1 MRRVPLLALA
11 VLAAACSGTPAA
23 STVGGSQ
30 PLPSATRGVASPS
43 AVAIGPCRTA
53 DLLISV
59 TNTGAA
65 AGNVGGYLLFEN
77 TTAETCTLQGAP
89 TLTAETAAGATTRA
103 AVAAIV
109 GTTFPSLAQPSLVIL
124 EPGDKAF
131 VAYGGSDNSG
141 SVTATCPPPYHT
153 FQVTPPGST
162 IGVDLPAFNSWLDED
177 QPSCVGIDVSVI
189 APASEVEQF
198 TDLSSLRP

>member
-11 VLAAACSGTPAA
+11 VLVAACSRTPAV
-23 STVGGSQ
+23 SIVGGSQ

-43 AVAIGPCRTA
+43 ALAIRPCRTA

-59 TNTGAA
+59 TNTTAA

-77 TTAETCTLQGAP
+77 TTAAACTLQGAP
-89 TLTAETAAGATTRA
+89 TLTAETAAGAATPARIA
-103 AVAAIV
+103 AVV
-109 GTTFPSLAQPSLVIL
+109 GTPFPSLTQPPLVIL
-124 EPGDKAF
+124 GVGDKAF
-131 VAYGGSDNSG
+131 AAYGGSDNSG
-141 SVTATCPPPYHT
+141 SVSATCPPPYHT
-153 FQVTPPGST
+153 FQVTPPGNT
-162 IGVDLPAFNSWLDED
+162 IGVDLPAFNSWLGQD
-177 QPSCVGIDVSVI
+177 QPSCAGIDVSVI